1 MDHERSCVQQPNRST
16 VDDVSFVVHLY
27 QITLF
32 DQREGHAKRVH
43 PESVR
48 LDWIPHGDMT
58 SDTFIEAV
66 LAKNPKG
73 GSQSALEIVP
83 FGVLIGECRRPLY
96 IQLATKSQAPAAE
109 LRCLAVCIQP
119 LKHVFHVHATKT
131 QTILPGNL
139 GI

>member
-1 MDHERSCVQQPNRST
+1 
-16 VDDVSFVVHLY
+16 
-27 QITLF
+27 
-32 DQREGHAKRVH
+32 
-43 PESVR
+43 
-48 LDWIPHGDMT
+48 MT

-96 IQLATKSQAPAAE
+96 IQLAIKSQAPAAE

-119 LKHVFHVHATKT
+119 LKHVFHIHATKT